1 MKSKITI
8 KNKIDIHKERTVPDV
23 IAGISDLQIMCKNG
37 DTIIPINFS
46 ITAST
51 SNSRGVH
58 MSRLVSA
65 AQKYSE
71 EENINNIM
79 SRIVKEVNKTQN
91 ECNVISE
98 FEYPYEDQ
106 FMKIQIIMKDK
117 KETEYN
123 FTRMGITSCPCSKE
137 ISGIGHMQRTFLTIK
152 ILTNKRLNFGK
163 IASRMNKCFSTV
175 PKEFLNRVDESMKI
189 ISAQENSMFVED
201 VVRVTLKQFP
211 EAETIKAKSLES
223 IHTHNAIASWKKEH

>member
-51 SNSRGVH
+51 SNNRGVH
-58 MSRLVSA
+58 MSRLVSSV
-65 AQKYSE
+65 QKNSG

-79 SRIVKEVNKTQN
+79 SKIIKEVNKTQN

-137 ISGIGHMQRTFLTIK
+137 ISGIGRCR
-152 ILTNKRLNFGK
+152 NPY
-163 IASRMNKCFSTV
+163 A
-175 PKEFLNRVDESMKI
+175 PDW
-189 ISAQENSMFVED
+189 
-201 VVRVTLKQFP
+201 TLKDDACQS
-211 EAETIKAKSLES
+211 SLSGHRYEQVQVYS
-223 IHTHNAIASWKKEH
+223 RRVFRRR

>member
-51 SNSRGVH
+51 SNNRGVH
-58 MSRLVSA
+58 MRRLVSA
-65 AQKYSE
+65 VQKYSG

-79 SRIVKEVNKTQN
+79 SKIIKEVNKTQN

-106 FMKIQIIMKDK
+106 FMKIQI
-117 KETEYN
+117 
-123 FTRMGITSCPCSKE
+123 E
-137 ISGIGHMQRTFLTIK
+137 I
-152 ILTNKRLNFGK
+152 
-163 IASRMNKCFSTV
+163 
-175 PKEFLNRVDESMKI
+175 
-189 ISAQENSMFVED
+189 
-201 VVRVTLKQFP
+201 
-211 EAETIKAKSLES
+211 
-223 IHTHNAIASWKKEH
+223 